1 MTRGLL
7 IAAAAFVL
15 YVCAGCSNSVTYTL
29 SEQYVQAEPRG
40 VAVLPVEWPASIWD
54 GGGFSAAEDKAVS
67 YLFRTMVHEKLKA
80 KNFHPA
86 ALEVIDEV
94 YLKAGKAAL
103 SRKEPKELAALFN
116 ADSILLVKVTD
127 WDKTTLGGYASLTI
141 DASFEM
147 RSGDGTLLW
156 EAEYSTKESDLRLD
170 AASAEYSV
178 IKAFEPRI
186 QRFVD
191 AVFSTLPDSSR
202 RREGYFEWLP

>member
-1 MTRGLL
+1 MIRGFF
-7 IAAAAFVL
+7 IALSIFTLAA
-15 YVCAGCSNSVTYTL
+15 CAGCSNSVTHNL
-29 SEQYVQAEPRG
+29 SEQYGKDAPRR
-40 VAVLPVEWPASIWD
+40 VAVLPVEWPASWA
-54 GGGFSAAEDKAVS
+54 GFSAAEDKAVS
-67 YLFRTMVHEKLKA
+67 YLFRTMVYEKLKA

-86 ALEVIDEV
+86 ALEAIDEA

-103 SRKEPKELAALFN
+103 SRKDPKELASLFN
-116 ADSILLVKVTD
+116 ADSVLMVKVTD

-147 RSGDGTLLW
+147 RSSAGTLLW

-202 RREGYFEWLP
+202 ARDGYFEWLP